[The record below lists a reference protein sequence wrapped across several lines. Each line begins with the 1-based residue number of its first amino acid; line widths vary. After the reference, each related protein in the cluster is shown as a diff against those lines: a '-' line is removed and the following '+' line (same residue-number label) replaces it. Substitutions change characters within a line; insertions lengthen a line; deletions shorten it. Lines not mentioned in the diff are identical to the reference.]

1 MAHIECRR
9 LSKTFSPKGQSRA
22 FRMEG
27 LDLDI
32 PDAKV
37 MSVLGPSGCGKSTL
51 LRLIAG
57 LETPDSGEVLFDGM
71 VMSETAPAERGIGM
85 VFQDYAL
92 YPNFTS
98 RENVLS
104 WFLFR
109 KRTPE
114 LDLEAREKYR
124 RTAELLGV
132 ELEQL
137 MDRMPTRL
145 SAGEKQ
151 RVAIGRCITRDPR
164 LLLLDEPF
172 SNLDAKLR
180 SKYRAQL
187 RTLLSRY
194 GVTTVFVTHDQREA
208 LMLGDLVAIMREGG
222 IEQVG
227 TAQELYFE
235 PRSVFAAEFL
245 NLDGDEPSMNFLPGD
260 ALAPELA
267 GSIVGARSEGIEIL
281 AAGDDA
287 RGGSPGGRPSILAE
301 VADARPLPL
310 GNGALVCLRAA
321 GRDIYVRTR
330 PEGGPPPA
338 ALSRVR
344 LSIESYHLFDERTG
358 LRVRSVG
365 SFRPSSKE

>member
-1 MAHIECRR
+1 MAHIECRK
-9 LSKTFSPKGQSRA
+9 LSKTFSPKGSSRA
-22 FRMEG
+22 FRMEE

-32 PDAKV
+32 PDGKV
-37 MSVLGPSGCGKSTL
+37 LSVLGPSGCGKSTL

-57 LETPDSGEVLFDGM
+57 LESPDSGEVLFDGM
-71 VMSETAPAERGIGM
+71 VMSETAPAERKIGM

-92 YPNFTS
+92 YPNLTS

-137 MDRMPTRL
+137 MDRMPTKL

-180 SKYRAQL
+180 SKYRTQL

-208 LMLGDLVAIMREGG
+208 LMIGDLVAIMREGG

-227 TAQELYFE
+227 TAQEIYFE
-235 PRSVFAAEFL
+235 PRSAFAAEFL

-260 ALAPELA
+260 AMGPDLA
-267 GSIVGARSEGIEIL
+267 GYLIGARSEAIAISADG
-281 AAGDDA
+281 ADA
-287 RGGSPGGRPSILAE
+287 QGGSPGGNPSIEAE
-301 VADARPLPL
+301 VADARPMPL

-321 GRDIYVRTR
+321 GREVYARTR
-330 PEGGPPPA
+330 PEAGPPPA
-338 ALSRVR
+338 AGSRVR
-344 LSIESYHLFDERTG
+344 LSLEAYHLFDKATG

-365 SFRPSSKE
+365 AYRPSSKE